1 MTGPSS
7 FGATAQGLWAAR
19 SLSWEVQGTTFLP
32 LPAAP
37 AGGRSLGFQGWVDS
51 MSSQEREEGLPRSF
65 LPSSASQAET
75 LSELSQSWAD
85 SALAVV
91 EAYAALPPETRR
103 DMLAY
108 LWRFLVNMGTGGAV
122 SP

>member
-1 MTGPSS
+1 
-7 FGATAQGLWAAR
+7 
-19 SLSWEVQGTTFLP
+19 
-32 LPAAP
+32 
-37 AGGRSLGFQGWVDS
+37 
-51 MSSQEREEGLPRSF
+51 MSSQEREEFTEVFFSL
-65 LPSSASQAET
+65 LSASQAET

-85 SALAVV
+85 SALAVA